1 MRNLLY
7 IGNKLNNESSNITTI
22 DTLGNHLIQEGY
34 NVIFS
39 SSRINKVLRLLD
51 MVYSVIKN
59 SKRIDY
65 VLIDTYSTQN
75 FYYAFVV
82 SILCKQLK
90 LNYIP
95 ILHGGDLPSR
105 IERSPKLSKYIFK
118 NAFINV
124 SPSLYLKQKFQ
135 DFGFS
140 NIEYIPNSIEIKNY
154 PFSRKNVV
162 KPKLF
167 WLRSYKKIYNP
178 LMAIKVAN
186 SLKNKGFNP
195 ELCMVGPDGD
205 GSFLFAQKLSRD
217 LNVEVNFKLKMRKED
232 WIELSEDYNIFLNTT
247 NYDNMPV
254 SIIEAMA
261 LGFPIVS
268 TNVGGIPKLI
278 NDGEDGLLVDKDD
291 VEAMVNQII
300 KLINNPELVNQLT
313 NKARTKAEKFN
324 WDIVKIKWIE
334 LFNSLNL

>member
-22 DTLGNHLIQEGY
+22 ETLGNHLLDEGY
-34 NVIFS
+34 NVTFS

-65 VLIDTYSTQN
+65 VLIDTYSTLN
-75 FYYAFVV
+75 FYYAFII
-82 SILCKQLK
+82 SQLCRQLK
-90 LNYIP
+90 LKYIP
-95 ILHGGDLPSR
+95 ILHGGDLPNRLSKN
-105 IERSPKLSKYIFK
+105 PKLSRDIFK

-124 SPSLYLKQKFQ
+124 SPSLYLKQIFE
-135 DFGFS
+135 DFGFH

-154 PFSRKNVV
+154 PFVKKKVV

-178 LMAIKVAN
+178 LMAVEVVKN
-186 SLKNKGFNP
+186 LKNKGLHA

-205 GSFLFAQKLSRD
+205 GSFLFAQKLARD
-217 LNVEVNFKLKMRKED
+217 LDVDVNFNLKMKKEA
-232 WIELSEDYNIFLNTT
+232 WIELSKTYNIFINTT
-247 NYDNMPV
+247 NFDNMPV
-254 SIIEAMA
+254 SVIEAMA

-268 TNVGGIPKLI
+268 TNVGGLPKLI

-291 VEAMVNQII
+291 VDAMANQII
-300 KLINNPELVNQLT
+300 KLVGDPELVDQL
-313 NKARTKAEKFN
+313 NKKARAKAERFN
-324 WDIVKIKWIE
+324 WDIVKLKWIE
-334 LFNSLNL
+334 LFN